1 MRHMLASL
9 PPVFGTSC
17 MADYSERNLKKNSML
32 LAVYKAVSMVLSML
46 YVPIVLDYLGT
57 GLYGI
62 WATVL
67 NVISWVNYFDIGIGN
82 GLRNKLSAAL
92 AKDTDDNEVKSLISS
107 AYALLSVI
115 VLGVMV
121 VVLVAFQFIDW
132 NSLLSI
138 PESLCDN
145 VRAVIVVSF
154 ALMCVGFVFSI
165 CKSLFF
171 AVQEAHVVSL
181 LGVAQQACMLASVS
195 VLGFFQSDRLMS
207 VAVVYGLSAL
217 VVELVFTF
225 VFFWKRRTWVPSLR
239 AYDRGMAKEVTT
251 LGVQFFIIQ
260 IASLVL
266 SSTDNVVVSNIFGP
280 ETVTPYSTAFK
291 LFTVPVSLYATM
303 VSPYWSSITARYA
316 RGDVSG
322 IKKNVRQMEKLLVL
336 PIVCCLVLS
345 IAYTPI
351 TDIWLGRHLDTPP
364 DLVWLMYA
372 YCLVYS
378 WNAIWSQVSNGMT
391 CMKMMMVLAVAQAIA
406 NIPLSFLFAKILG
419 SSSGVLLGTIV
430 TMLSS
435 SVVYPIYINR
445 KLKKESMFEG

>member
-1 MRHMLASL
+1 
-9 PPVFGTSC
+9 
-17 MADYSERNLKKNSML
+17 
-32 LAVYKAVSMVLSML
+32 MVLSML

-92 AKDTDDNEVKSLISS
+92 AKDTDDGKVKSLISS
-107 AYALLSVI
+107 AYALLSII
-115 VLGVMV
+115 VLGVMA

-132 NSLLSI
+132 NALLNI
-138 PESLCDN
+138 PEALCSN

-154 ALMCVGFVFSI
+154 TLMCVGFVFSI

-181 LGVAQQACMLASVS
+181 LGVAQQACMLVS
-195 VLGFFQSDRLMS
+195 VLALGSFRSDRLMS
-207 VAVVYGLSAL
+207 VAVAYGLSAL

-225 VFFWKRRTWVPSLR
+225 VFFRKRRPWVPSLR
-239 AYDRGMAKEVTT
+239 AYDGGMAKDVTA
-251 LGVQFFIIQ
+251 LGLQFFIIQ

-280 ETVTPYSTAFK
+280 EAVTPYSTAFK
-291 LFTVPVSLYATM
+291 LFTVPVSLYATI

-316 RGDVSG
+316 HGDVLG
-322 IKKNVRQMEKLLVL
+322 IKGNIKQMEKLLVL
-336 PIVCCLVLS
+336 PAACCFILAV
-345 IAYTPI
+345 AYAPI
-351 TDIWLGRHLDTPP
+351 TDIWLGQHLDTPR
-364 DLVWLMYA
+364 DLVWLMYV

-391 CMKMMMVLAVAQAIA
+391 CMKMMMILAVAQAVA
-406 NIPLSFLFAKILG
+406 NIPLSFLFARVLG

-430 TMLSS
+430 TMITS

-445 KLKKESMFEG
+445 KLKRESKLEG